1 MKSSL
6 KINYYNLVCY
16 TVIKNLPANEGDA
29 GLGLG
34 QEDPLEEEIAT
45 TPVFLPGEYLGQR
58 ILAGYSLWGCKEL
71 DATQQ
76 LNKNKYIYMC
86 VCVVR

>member
-45 TPVFLPGEYLGQR
+45 TPVFLPGKYLGQR
-58 ILAGYSLWGCKEL
+58 NLVSYSPWGPQRVRHDLLTKPPPPFIL
-71 DATQQ
+71 
-76 LNKNKYIYMC
+76 I
-86 VCVVR
+86 